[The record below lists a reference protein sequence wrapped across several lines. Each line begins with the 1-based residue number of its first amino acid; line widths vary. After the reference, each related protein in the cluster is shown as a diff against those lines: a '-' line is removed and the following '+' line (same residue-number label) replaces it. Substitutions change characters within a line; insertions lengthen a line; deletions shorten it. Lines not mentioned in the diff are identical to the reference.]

1 MKAIDFPGYGDRQSP
16 SFIECNWKVLRSTNW
31 NMPTGFISDKTRAG
45 TRKVRAANT
54 AEPNS
59 FSVTLRF
66 KTLDDYTAFDTWY
79 NTTDRKGLIAFNFR
93 NIKNKASASQTA
105 VYRFTQDGTPQ
116 VTNTAGEI
124 VDVSMGWEE
133 A

>member
-1 MKAIDFPGYGDRQSP
+1 MTAMDFPGYGDRQSP
-16 SFIECNWKVLRSTNW
+16 SFIECNWKVLRSTTW
-31 NMPTGFISDKTRAG
+31 TMPTGFRADETRAG

-54 AEPNS
+54 SEPNT

-66 KTLDDYTAFDTWY
+66 MSVDDYTAFDTWY

-93 NIKNKASASQTA
+93 NLKKKASAGETE
-105 VYRFTQDGTPQ
+105 VYRFTQDGAPQ